1 MAKCAPSLGTLI
13 AIEIIEFGYHVG
25 GVLFFTN
32 LFFFVG

>member
-1 MAKCAPSLGTLI
+1 MAKCAPFLGTLI

-25 GVLFFTN
+25 GVHSLMS

>member
-1 MAKCAPSLGTLI
+1 MAKCLGTLI

-25 GVLFFTN
+25 GVLSLMS

>member
-1 MAKCAPSLGTLI
+1 MAKCAPSLDALI

-25 GVLFFTN
+25 GVLSLVS